1 MSDSLLAFTTVTSLR
16 AAHAARD
23 RLSRAGFARNS
34 IEIARHAEGFA
45 VSIATRPENHRR
57 AEQLLAGSPLG
68 NDLNRAGAEIQDAV
82 RDNRFLALGLA
93 ALVGFVLFRATRP
106 R

>member
-1 MSDSLLAFTTVTSLR
+1 MSDSLLAFTTVSSLK

-34 IEIARHAEGFA
+34 IDIERHADGFDI
-45 VSIATRPENHRR
+45 SIATRPENHRR

-68 NDLNRAGAEIQDAV
+68 NDLNRAGADLRDAV
-82 RDNRFLALGLA
+82 RDNRSLALGLA